1 MEDDEDGGVVP
12 TTTTP
17 TAGPLALPLHEPDR
31 LLDDLSKEYY
41 AVVGIVSGFD
51 QRLMTIKGWS
61 VTISLAALGFG
72 FSRSHYA
79 LFGVAAVTGVVF
91 WIIDILTK
99 RHQLRYYPRMWDIEE
114 AAAELN
120 KVTIDGKDL
129 YAPRVGWTW
138 SVPGGRSQDLRNDQK
153 IGEVL
158 RRVPV
163 MGNVLLP
170 HIVAIVL
177 GILLCIGVAINFP
190 DGMNTLQL

>member
-1 MEDDEDGGVVP
+1 MSL
-12 TTTTP
+12 
-17 TAGPLALPLHEPDR
+17 TACST
-31 LLDDLSKEYY
+31 SKEYY
-41 AVVGIVSGFD
+41 AVVGIVSAFD

-72 FSRSHYA
+72 FSRGHYA

-138 SVPGGRSQDLRNDQK
+138 SVPGGRSQDLRNEQK

-158 RRVPV
+158 RKVPW
-163 MGNVLLP
+163 MGNVMLP
-170 HIVAIVL
+170 HVVAIVL
-177 GILLCIGVAINFP
+177 GAALCIIAAVTNVPGL
-190 DGMNTLQL
+190 GTLDP